1 MKKGYFNTSELK
13 KIKFKKIG
21 TNVLI
26 SKKTSFINPKNIII
40 GNNVRIDDF
49 AILLASSGKILIGN
63 NVHIGSF
70 CYLNG
75 HAKLI
80 IENYCNLSQG
90 IKIYTKTDNYDGT
103 TITNPTFSEKYTK
116 PIVGKV
122 TLKEHCIIGP
132 GTIILPGVNLERGVS
147 IGAMSLVKT
156 SLKAWN
162 IYAGLPVKKIK
173 KRKKITKKM
182 ELIALNE
189 K

>member
-1 MKKGYFNTSELK
+1 MKKGYINTSELK

-103 TITNPTFSEKYTK
+103 TITNPTF
-116 PIVGKV
+116 
-122 TLKEHCIIGP
+122 
-132 GTIILPGVNLERGVS
+132 RF
-147 IGAMSLVKT
+147 
-156 SLKAWN
+156 N
-162 IYAGLPVKKIK
+162 I
-173 KRKKITKKM
+173 
-182 ELIALNE
+182 
-189 K
+189 